1 VVKLWKT
8 QYATNTPIGK
18 KYLAHQWKIRITNK
32 VDMEIVLNG
41 MLPYLRVKREKAVML
56 LEALKQVKARRILL
70 RRNNIIPR

>member
-1 VVKLWKT
+1 MVKLWKT

-41 MLPYLRVKREKAVML
+41 MLPYLRVKREKGCDVIGS
-56 LEALKQVKARRILL
+56 LETSQGSLNLA
-70 RRNNIIPR
+70 